1 MSNNDSQQ
9 DAEVQPEEEMK
20 SNTIVLPTLSNI

>member
-9 DAEVQPEEEMK
+9 DAEVQQEEEMK